1 MFRWWW
7 QVSESPSE
15 LRVVGR
21 GEAGDGLLQGN
32 GAQHDGELH
41 HEVEGGAGGV
51 DMEVQP
57 VMYCTVMYC
66 NVRYCTVLYCNVM

>member
-1 MFRWWW
+1 MIKYLGNVAHAHYSGLLLEMFGWWW

-21 GEAGDGLLQGN
+21 GEAGDGLLQGD

-57 VMYCTVMYC
+57 VI
-66 NVRYCTVLYCNVM
+66 